1 MFYEEP
7 VYVAKN
13 QHVSNLKQFGV
24 HMTRPRNS
32 SAHLLDFH
40 TEPTI
45 ETELETLK
53 LIFEHIGEGTCVV
66 NTDGI
71 ITHFNKA
78 YGKFLDIDPEA
89 QIGRHISEVVENT
102 RMHIVAQ
109 TGRAEINESQS
120 IKGQNMIVQRIPIRK
135 DGKVVGVF
143 GQVIFKD
150 SKEVGQLAQKLSELE
165 SRVRIYQ
172 KDLESLRTAK
182 YSLDSIIGSSAA
194 IKAAKREALKAART
208 SLSVLITGESG
219 TGKELFAQSIHN
231 ASDRKPFP
239 MIRLNCAAI
248 PAELLE
254 SELFGYEKGAFT
266 GAKNTGKKGKFEL
279 ADKGSLFLDEIGDL
293 PMEMQP
299 KLLRV
304 LEEKEFERLGGNRVL
319 RSDFRLIAASN
330 QDLDAKVKERAFR
343 ADLFYRLNVMP
354 VHIPPLRERADD
366 ILLIARHLIKKISE
380 ETRQHE
386 LTLTYGAEELLTRH
400 SWPGNVRELNN
411 VIERTVATC
420 EGEQI
425 TPADLPF
432 YLHKSSA
439 DPGIIQRSLLK
450 EVVAKAEKAAIQ
462 DALKMTD
469 YNKMSAANLL
479 GIHRTLLYKK
489 IRKYRIPLT
498 PG

>member
-1 MFYEEP
+1 M
-7 VYVAKN
+7 VD
-13 QHVSNLKQFGV
+13 
-24 HMTRPRNS
+24 
-32 SAHLLDFH
+32 LLELD
-40 TEPTI
+40 TAATI
-45 ETELETLK
+45 ESELETLK
-53 LIFEHIGEGTCVV
+53 LIIEHIGEGMAVV
-66 NTDGI
+66 NTDGV

-89 QIGRHISEVVENT
+89 QIGRHITEVVENT
-102 RMHIVAQ
+102 RLHIVAR

-135 DGKVVGVF
+135 DGQVVGAF

-150 SKEVGQLAQKLSELE
+150 SKEVGQLAKKLSELE

-172 KDLESLRTAK
+172 KDLDSLRTAK
-182 YSLDSIIGSSAA
+182 YSLDSIVGDSAA
-194 IKAAKREALKAART
+194 IKGAKREALKAART
-208 SLSVLITGESG
+208 NLSVLITGESG

-231 ASDRKPFP
+231 ASDRKLFP

-248 PAELLE
+248 PGELLE

-279 ADKGSLFLDEIGDL
+279 ADKGTLFLDEIGDL
-293 PMEMQP
+293 PLDMQP

-330 QDLDAKVKERAFR
+330 QDLDVKIKERAFR
-343 ADLFYRLNVMP
+343 TDLFYRLNVMH
-354 VHIPPLRERADD
+354 VHIPPLRERSED
-366 ILLIARHLIKKISE
+366 ISMIAAHLIKKITE
-380 ETRQHE
+380 ETRQQE
-386 LTLTYGAEELLTRH
+386 LSLTYGAEQLLLRH

-420 EGEQI
+420 EGDQI

-439 DPGIIQRSLLK
+439 DPAVIQRSLLK
-450 EVVAKAEKAAIQ
+450 EVVAKAEKAAIL
-462 DALKMTD
+462 DALKMTG
-469 YNKMSAANLL
+469 YNKKSAASLL

-489 IRKYRIPLT
+489 IKKYRISLSPE
-498 PG
+498 

>member
-1 MFYEEP
+1 M
-7 VYVAKN
+7 
-13 QHVSNLKQFGV
+13 VS
-24 HMTRPRNS
+24 
-32 SAHLLDFH
+32 LLDLE
-40 TEPTI
+40 TAPTI

-53 LIFEHIGEGTCVV
+53 LIIEHIGEGVCVV

-78 YGKFLDIDPEA
+78 YGKFLDIDPDA
-89 QIGRHISEVVENT
+89 QIGRHITEVVENT
-102 RMHIVAQ
+102 RLHIVAE

-120 IKGQNMIVQRIPIRK
+120 IKGQNMIVQRIPIRE
-135 DGKVVGVF
+135 GGRVVGAF

-150 SKEVGQLAQKLSELE
+150 SKEVGQLALKLSELE

-182 YSLDSIIGSSAA
+182 YSLDSIVGGSAA
-194 IKAAKREALKAART
+194 IKAAKRETLKAART
-208 SLSVLITGESG
+208 NLSVLITGESG

-231 ASDRKPFP
+231 ASYRKVFP

-248 PAELLE
+248 PVELLE

-279 ADKGSLFLDEIGDL
+279 ADKGTLFLDEIGDL
-293 PMEMQP
+293 PLEMQP

-304 LEEKEFERLGGNRVL
+304 LEHKEFERLGGNRVL
-319 RSDFRLIAASN
+319 HSDFRLIAASN
-330 QDLDAKVKERAFR
+330 QDLDVKVKERAFR
-343 ADLFYRLNVMP
+343 ADLFYRLNVMH
-354 VHIPPLRERADD
+354 VHIPPLRERSDD
-366 ILLIARHLIKKISE
+366 ILMIARHLIKKITE
-380 ETRQHE
+380 ETRQQE
-386 LTLTYGAEELLTRH
+386 LGLTYGAEELLLRH

-420 EGEQI
+420 EGDQI

-439 DPGIIQRSLLK
+439 DPAIIKRSLLK
-450 EVVAKAEKAAIQ
+450 EVVAKAEKAAIL

-469 YNKMSAANLL
+469 YNKMRAANLL

-489 IRKYRIPLT
+489 IKKYRISLT
-498 PG
+498 PE

>member
-1 MFYEEP
+1 M
-7 VYVAKN
+7 A
-13 QHVSNLKQFGV
+13 NLLQLES
-24 HMTRPRNS
+24 T
-32 SAHLLDFH
+32 
-40 TEPTI
+40 PTI
-45 ETELETLK
+45 ENELETLK
-53 LIFEHIGEGTCVV
+53 LIIEHIGEGMAVV

-78 YGKFLDIDPEA
+78 YGRFLAIDPEA
-89 QIGRHISEVVENT
+89 QIGRHITEVVENT
-102 RMHIVAQ
+102 RLHIVAK

-135 DGKVVGVF
+135 DGKVVGAF

-150 SKEVGQLAQKLSELE
+150 SKEVGQLAKKLSELE

-182 YSLDSIIGSSAA
+182 YSIDSIVGDSAA
-194 IKAAKREALKAART
+194 IKVAKREVLKAART
-208 SLSVLITGESG
+208 NLSVLITGESG

-231 ASDRKPFP
+231 ASDRKRFP

-248 PAELLE
+248 PGELLE

-266 GAKNTGKKGKFEL
+266 GAQNTGKKGKFEL

-293 PMEMQP
+293 PLDMQP

-330 QDLDAKVKERAFR
+330 QDLDVKIKERAFR
-343 ADLFYRLNVMP
+343 TDLFYRLNVMH
-354 VHIPPLRERADD
+354 VHIPPLRERSDD
-366 ILLIARHLIKKISE
+366 ILLIARHLIRKITE
-380 ETRQHE
+380 ETRQQE
-386 LTLTYGAEELLTRH
+386 LSLTYGAEELLLRH

-420 EGEQI
+420 EGDKI

-439 DPGIIQRSLLK
+439 DASIIQRSLLK

-462 DALKMTD
+462 DALKMTN

-489 IRKYRIPLT
+489 IKKYRISLAPE
-498 PG
+498 

>member
-1 MFYEEP
+1 M
-7 VYVAKN
+7 
-13 QHVSNLKQFGV
+13 VSLFDPETV
-24 HMTRPRNS
+24 P
-32 SAHLLDFH
+32 SA
-40 TEPTI
+40 ES
-45 ETELETLK
+45 ELETLK
-53 LIFEHIGEGTCVV
+53 LIIEHIGEGMCVV

-78 YGKFLDIDPEA
+78 YGRFLGIDPEA
-89 QIGRHISEVVENT
+89 QIGRHITEVVENT
-102 RMHIVAQ
+102 RLHIVAE

-135 DGKVVGVF
+135 DGRVVGAF

-150 SKEVGQLAQKLSELE
+150 SKEVGQLARKLSELE
-165 SRVRIYQ
+165 SRVRLYQ

-182 YSLDSIIGSSAA
+182 YSLDSIVGDSRA
-194 IKAAKREALKAART
+194 IKEAKREALKAAHT
-208 SLSVLITGESG
+208 NLSVLITGESG

-248 PAELLE
+248 PGELLE

-266 GAKNTGKKGKFEL
+266 GAKHTGKKGKFEL

-293 PMEMQP
+293 PLDMQP

-330 QDLDAKVKERAFR
+330 QDLDLKVKERAFR
-343 ADLFYRLNVMP
+343 ADLFYRLNVML
-354 VHIPPLRERADD
+354 VHIPPLRERGED
-366 ILLIARHLIKKISE
+366 ILKIAQHLIRKITE
-380 ETRQHE
+380 ETRQQE
-386 LTLTYGAEELLTRH
+386 LSLTYGAEELLLRH

-420 EGEQI
+420 EGDQV

-432 YLHKSSA
+432 YLHKSSG
-439 DPGIIQRSLLK
+439 DPAVIQRSLLK

-462 DALKMTD
+462 DALKMTE
-469 YNKMSAANLL
+469 YNKKSAANLL

-489 IRKYRIPLT
+489 IKKYRISLSPD
-498 PG
+498 G